1 MLAKLKKTYLHDTK
15 HNKQKQMTKRKNIF
29 AVYITD
35 KELSLNI

>member
-15 HNKQKQMTKRKNIF
+15 HEQRQMTNRKNIF

-35 KELSLNI
+35 KELILNI